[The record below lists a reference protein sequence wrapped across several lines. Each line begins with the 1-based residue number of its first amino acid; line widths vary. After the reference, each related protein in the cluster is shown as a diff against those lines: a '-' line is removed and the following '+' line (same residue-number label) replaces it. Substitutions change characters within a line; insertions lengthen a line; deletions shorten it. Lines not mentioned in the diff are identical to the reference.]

1 MFKHPLFTKIAALAA
16 VIVLLMIGLS
26 MIESVVRDRQRYRS
40 LTAQGVADS
49 LAGPQTLMGPLIHS
63 ACVESWDEETG
74 KGDERRM
81 VERRREFRLTAMPE
95 QLKISTGAAMEE
107 RARGLHKVNTYTL
120 KAQVAAQWGSLAGL
134 VPQST
139 MKNSRM
145 HCGAPIVM
153 MAVGDARGIRTAQ
166 FTLGNQALAL
176 KPGTFHPAYSRGLHA
191 MLPESVR
198 GKAEGLSATLDLEL
212 VGTERLAI
220 VPLGGNTEV
229 LMTSSWPHPSF
240 AGRFLPSEREV
251 KKTGF
256 AATWRLSSLAT
267 TAQADIAGGKPV
279 CVGGAES
286 FARDDSDYAPGGGA
300 AAQGDCA
307 DSFSVA
313 FVDPVNPYSLSDRAT
328 KYGVLF
334 IALTFVA
341 VGLFELMGNGPHAP
355 PLRGSLPPEGAASS
369 SWGGPAMKKLR
380 VHPVQYLLVG
390 SALCSFF
397 LLLVSLS
404 EHLPFGT
411 SYAVAASACVLLL
424 AYYASH
430 MLGGLARGL
439 PLGAGIAVLYGLLYV
454 LLQLEQTALVVGA
467 VALFLVLAAVM
478 VLTRKVNWYGLSQQP
493 GQRPAAAHGG
503 AA

>member
-1 MFKHPLFTKIAALAA
+1 MHFVEDLLFKHPLFTKLAALGA
-16 VIVLLMIGLS
+16 VVLLLMIGLS
-26 MIESVVRDRQRYRS
+26 MIEGVVRDRQRYRS
-40 LTAQGVADS
+40 LTTQSVADS

-95 QLKISTGAAMEE
+95 QLKITTGAAMEE

-166 FTLGNQALAL
+166 FTFDRQALAL
-176 KPGTFHPAYSRGLHA
+176 KPGTFHPTYSRGLHA
-191 MLPESVR
+191 ALPESVR
-198 GKAEGLSATLDLEL
+198 GKAEGLAATLDLEL

-229 LMTSSWPHPSF
+229 LMTSGWPHPSF

-267 TAQADIAGGKPV
+267 TAQADVASGKPV
-279 CVGGAES
+279 CLGGVDS
-286 FARDDSDYAPGGGA
+286 LSRDNSEYGLGNTG

-341 VGLFELMGNGPHAP
+341 VGLFELM
-355 PLRGSLPPEGAASS
+355 
-369 SWGGPAMKKLR
+369 KKLR

-404 EHLPFGT
+404 EHLPFGV
-411 SYAVAASACVLLL
+411 SYAVAAGACVLLL
-424 AYYASH
+424 GYYASH
-430 MLGGLARGL
+430 MLGGLARGI
-439 PLGAGIAVLYGLLYV
+439 PLGAGIAVLYGLLYL
-454 LLQLEQTALVVGA
+454 LLQLEQTALVVGSI
-467 VALFLVLAAVM
+467 ALFLVLAAVM
-478 VLTRKVNWYGLSQQP
+478 VLTRKVNWYGLSSGGTP
-493 GQRPAAAHGG
+493 RRPVPPTTPRAEAA
-503 AA
+503 

>member
-1 MFKHPLFTKIAALAA
+1 MFKHPLFTKLAALAA
-16 VIVLLMIGLS
+16 VTLLLLLGLGMIDN
-26 MIESVVRDRQRYRS
+26 VVRDRQRYRS
-40 LTAQGVADS
+40 LTAQSVADS
-49 LAGPQTLMGPLIHS
+49 LAGPQTLMGPMIHS
-63 ACVESWDEETG
+63 ACVETWDVETG

-81 VERRREFRLTAMPE
+81 VEQRREFLLTAMPE
-95 QLKISTGAAMEE
+95 QLKLSTGAAMEE
-107 RARGLHKVNTYTL
+107 RARGLHKVNTYNL
-120 KAQVAAQWGSLAGL
+120 KAHVTAQWGSLASL
-134 VPQST
+134 EPQST

-145 HCGAPIVM
+145 HCGAPIAM

-166 FTLGNQALAL
+166 LTLADQALAL
-176 KPGTFHPAYSRGLHA
+176 KPGTFHPTYSRGLHA
-191 MLPESVR
+191 VLPESVR
-198 GKAEGLSATLDLEL
+198 GKADGLTATLDLEL

-220 VPLGGNTEV
+220 VPLGGSTEV
-229 LMTSSWPHPSF
+229 VMTSSWPHPSF

-256 AATWRLSSLAT
+256 SAQWRLSSLAT
-267 TAQADIAGGKPV
+267 TAQADVAHGKRI
-279 CVGGAES
+279 CLGGADDG
-286 FARDDSDYAPGGGA
+286 ARGDDAPSGA
-300 AAQGDCA
+300 TPGDCA

-341 VGLFELMGNGPHAP
+341 VGLFELM
-355 PLRGSLPPEGAASS
+355 
-369 SWGGPAMKKLR
+369 KKLR

-404 EHLPFGT
+404 EHLPFGA
-411 SYAVAASACVLLL
+411 SYAVAATACVLLL

-430 MLGGLARGL
+430 MLGSLARGI
-439 PLGAGIAVLYGLLYV
+439 PLGAGIALLYGLLYL

-467 VALFLVLAAVM
+467 IALFLVLAAVM
-478 VLTRKVNWYGLSQQP
+478 VLTRKVNWYGLSQGGAP
-493 GQRPAAAHGG
+493 SRPTPPAARPTAPRAE